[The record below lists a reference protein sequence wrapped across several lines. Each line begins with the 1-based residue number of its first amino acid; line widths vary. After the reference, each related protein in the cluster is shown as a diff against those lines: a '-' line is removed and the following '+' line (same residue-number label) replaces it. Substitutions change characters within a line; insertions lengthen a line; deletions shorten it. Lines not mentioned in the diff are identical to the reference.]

1 MDSITTPGDAPIAA
15 QERGRHFP
23 WAATVL
29 LVVVFALIGVFS
41 WKVFSYYRQIKDG
54 TIDPGTYALS
64 RPSTTQA
71 LAALV
76 VNAQGSGALATE
88 DDPSRGD
95 SDAAVTIVEFADF
108 GCPYSK
114 TESAVVR
121 ALAQQFPKD
130 VHLIYRDFPLE
141 ELHDGAELAAAAA
154 TCADVQD
161 AFWDVHDALFAQSVL
176 TEDTVLG
183 IAEDVGLDMDAFVD
197 CVNDPATTEEYE
209 ADLADGYAA
218 GVRGTPTFF
227 VNGEMIE
234 GAVPFD
240 LFVKIVEAFT
250 SSS

>member
-1 MDSITTPGDAPIAA
+1 MDPITSLEDAPIAA
-15 QERGRHFP
+15 QAPRRRFP
-23 WAATVL
+23 WGATVL
-29 LVVVFALIGVFS
+29 LVLVLGLTGAFA

-76 VNAQGSGALATE
+76 ANAQGSGTLATE
-88 DDPSRGD
+88 DDPDRGD
-95 SDAAVTIVEFADF
+95 KDAAVTIVEFADF

-114 TESAVVR
+114 TESAVIH

-130 VHLIYRDFPLE
+130 VHVIYRDFPIE
-141 ELHDGAELAAAAA
+141 DIHDGAELAAAAA
-154 TCADVQD
+154 TCGD
-161 AFWDVHDALFAQSVL
+161 AQGVFWDFHDALFRAPVL
-176 TEDTVLG
+176 TEESVLA
-183 IAEDVGLDMDAFVD
+183 IAEDLDLDMTEFVD
-197 CVNDPATTEEYE
+197 CVNDPDTTAEYE
-209 ADLADGYAA
+209 GDLADGYAA

-250 SSS
+250 S